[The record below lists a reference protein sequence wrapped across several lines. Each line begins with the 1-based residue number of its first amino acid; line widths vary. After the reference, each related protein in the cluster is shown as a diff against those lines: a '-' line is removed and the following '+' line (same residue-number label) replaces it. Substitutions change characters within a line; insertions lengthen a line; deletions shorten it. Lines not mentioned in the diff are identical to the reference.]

1 MHAIVTNLLYKGN
14 EEYLKMSS
22 KLSPFFTYL
31 EGTLRKFFIV
41 SSLENKLISYFS

>member
-31 EGTLRKFFIV
+31 EGTLRKFFTGFLLYHHLKI
-41 SSLENKLISYFS
+41 N